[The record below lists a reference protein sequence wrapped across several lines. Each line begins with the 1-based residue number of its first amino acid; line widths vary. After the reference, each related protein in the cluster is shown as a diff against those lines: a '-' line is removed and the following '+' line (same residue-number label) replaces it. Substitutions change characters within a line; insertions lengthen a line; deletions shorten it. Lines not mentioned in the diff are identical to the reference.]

1 MDDTVRSLPSTPS
14 NVEPIDF
21 ETDVASLPITGTLP
35 PGLEGT
41 LVRNGPNPVIPN
53 PKQHWFFGDGML
65 HAFHVADGRVRYRN
79 RWVRT
84 TRWQSA
90 QRVVKG
96 LPPLQT
102 PPGEDSGVANTNV
115 IHHAGRTL
123 ALEEAHRPVAVQLD
137 TLETLGIEDFGDRV
151 GLRFTAHP
159 KTDPETGE
167 LVFFGY
173 GSPDQLSAGMTCG
186 VISRDGEQVRHLEY
200 FDAPYAAMVH
210 DFAVTCRHIVFPIMP
225 LTASLARVQ
234 SGRPAFAWEPEFG
247 TRVGLLR
254 RGGHATGI
262 DWWHGPACYVFH
274 FMNAWE
280 DGRHLF
286 VDGMQYDAPPLF
298 PQPDGTPLPG
308 TAEARLTRWHF
319 DLDDPRREFGR
330 TVLEEIPGEF
340 PRIDDRRATLPYR
353 HGWYAGNAIDAAGE
367 PRRQARLV
375 HVDHAA
381 PRPDVYT
388 CDALDHLSEPVFVP
402 RHADAREGDGWIVAT
417 AFRGATRT
425 SDLVVFDAQHVA
437 AGPVCTAS
445 LPHRVPDGFHGNWF
459 PAGTAHRVPT

>member
-1 MDDTVRSLPSTPS
+1 MPRLTNTD
-14 NVEPIDF
+14 PIDF
-21 ETDVASLPITGTLP
+21 ETDVASLPIAGRLP
-35 PGLEGT
+35 EGLEGT
-41 LVRNGPNPVIPN
+41 LLRIGPNPVIPE
-53 PKQHWFFGDGML
+53 PSRHWFSGDGML
-65 HAFHVADGRVRYRN
+65 HAFQVGAGRVRYRN

-84 TRWQSA
+84 TRWQAA

-96 LPPLQT
+96 LPSVET
-102 PPGEDSGVANTNV
+102 PPELDSGVANTHV
-115 IHHAGRTL
+115 ILHAGRTL

-137 TLETLGIEDFGDRV
+137 TLETLGIEDFDGRV

-173 GSPDQLSAGMTCG
+173 GSPDQLSAGMTYG
-186 VISRDGEQVRHLEY
+186 VVSRDGSQVRHLEY

-210 DFAVTCRHIVFPIMP
+210 DFAVTCRHVVFPVMP

-247 TRVGLLR
+247 TRVGLMR
-254 RGGHATGI
+254 REGHATEI
-262 DWWHGPACYVFH
+262 EWWKGPACYAFH

-286 VDGMQYDAPPLF
+286 VDAMQYDAPPLF
-298 PQPDGTPLPG
+298 PQPDGSPPTGPF
-308 TAEARLTRWHF
+308 EARLTRWHF
-319 DLDDPRREFGR
+319 DLDDPRREFVP
-330 TVLEEIPGEF
+330 TVLEEIPGDF
-340 PRIDDRRATLPYR
+340 PRIDDRRAMLPYR
-353 HGWYAGNAIDAAGE
+353 HGWYAGSAVDAEGGQ
-367 PRRQARLV
+367 RLQARLV

-381 PRPDVYT
+381 PRADVYT

-425 SDLVVFDAQHVA
+425 SDFVVFDAQNVA
-437 AGPVCTAS
+437 AGPICAAS
-445 LPHRVPDGFHGNWF
+445 LSHRVPDGFHGNWF
-459 PAGTAHRVPT
+459 PAGASARAPT